1 MKKIISISTGLALAL
16 VATVILSAP
25 SANAQV
31 VTNVTVSPNL
41 TIGST
46 GDSVVVLQALMSEMG
61 YLNIPAG
68 TSMGYYGSLTKN
80 AVASYQA
87 SLNVSPAVG
96 YYGPVTK
103 TALYSDFNNRG
114 WLRLLG
120 WSY

>member
-16 VATVILSAP
+16 VATVIFSAP
-25 SANAQV
+25 SAQAA
-31 VTNVTVSPNL
+31 TNITVSPNL

-61 YLNIPAG
+61 YLNVPAG
-68 TSMGYYGSLTKN
+68 VPFGYYGSLTKN

-114 WLRLLG
+114 WLRLLC
-120 WSY
+120 WSF